1 MKNSEKILK
10 DLINIYSQL
19 YEHRQILSCGKLF
32 KYDVNSVEKL
42 TEYISTNPTSL
53 NSNIKTSQKSKKSK
67 SNFTGITT
75 KEEFNFFYNE
85 NLLYERNDDKK
96 REAIIKKYS
105 KADFQEMFRILF
117 GTETKGTKDDIF
129 SDIDGQQEDVEPDA
143 HTRLLSATGAVA
155 LAEPSAPPTRPAVPS
170 ALASVQGD
178 ATVAGCTDRA
188 RWVASRSRS
197 RAVATPTARR
207 KIAVIT
213 RATVACGETGLS
225 RVAGRAM
232 SSIPR

>member
-10 DLINIYSQL
+10 DLIYIYSQL
-19 YEHRQILSCGKLF
+19 YEHRQILSFGKLF

-53 NSNIKTSQKSKKSK
+53 ISNIKTSQKSKKSK

-75 KEEFNFFYNE
+75 KEEFKFFYNE

-117 GTETKGTKDDIF
+117 GTETKGTKDEIF
-129 SDIDGQQEDVEPDA
+129 SDIQYFYDSLE
-143 HTRLLSATGAVA
+143 
-155 LAEPSAPPTRPAVPS
+155 
-170 ALASVQGD
+170 
-178 ATVAGCTDRA
+178 
-188 RWVASRSRS
+188 RSKR
-197 RAVATPTARR
+197 
-207 KIAVIT
+207 I
-213 RATVACGETGLS
+213 
-225 RVAGRAM
+225 
-232 SSIPR
+232 